1 MFYKTAK
8 VSKHFANTQLILGE
22 IKCLFSTHTISGLKV
37 FFKVGLKY
45 SIKYNSTSYRN
56 VPGTKFV
63 YNYKT
68 LLSSDSNV
76 SFPWFKTEIN
86 GIYSSIN
93 RAMVNIYLL
102 LQ

>member
-1 MFYKTAK
+1 MFYRTAK

-37 FFKVGLKY
+37 GLKY
-45 SIKYNSTSYRN
+45 SIKYNSTSYTN

>member
-1 MFYKTAK
+1 MRPNASL
-8 VSKHFANTQLILGE
+8 VSLNPDLINPVWNHF
-22 IKCLFSTHTISGLKV
+22 FSTHTISGLKV